1 MVEHS
6 KEEKQAAATAIHK
19 LHVQQTLDRFEELR
33 HEAFGTEIIHKEE
46 NNEEGQLQLDDL
58 VMAHA
63 QMEDS
68 AHEVQDPLGRK
79 FGESR
84 QPEALKF
91 QIPPPE
97 NPPWWK
103 VFAADKSGIE
113 EACRVL
119 AQLYSLPK
127 AQYIHVRKKGG
138 SFTTSNQSWDSPNQS
153 VSKDAS
159 LLGTT
164 TNDD

>member
-1 MVEHS
+1 MIEHS
-6 KEEKQAAATAIHK
+6 KEEKQAAAAAIHK

-33 HEAFGTEIIHKEE
+33 REAFGTEIIHKEE

-58 VMAHA
+58 VMAPA

-68 AHEVQDPLGRK
+68 AHEVQDPAEEVNLGSPDNPK
-79 FGESR
+79 V
-84 QPEALKF
+84 
-91 QIPPPE
+91 PPPE
-97 NPPWWK
+97 NPPCWK
-103 VFAADKSGIE
+103 VFDADKYGIE
-113 EACRVL
+113 EVCGGL

-127 AQYIHVRKKGG
+127 AQYIPMRKEGG
-138 SFTTSNQSWDSPNQS
+138 SFSTPNRSWDSPNQS

-164 TNDD
+164 TNED